1 MTIRSVGILGC
12 GTMGAGIARVAAG
25 AGFQTTIVKVTPG
38 SPDVPRQKLESQLAK
53 EVQRGKLTEEARKAL
68 LANLKWSDKGEDL
81 RDCDLVI
88 ESIVEDVIKKQEF
101 FEDLDDIC
109 KPETIFASNT
119 STLCITE
126 LAAATKRA
134 DRFLGLHFFN
144 PVVAMKLVEVIPT
157 LGTAEASIA
166 AAQEFAK
173 ALGKTPIVVRD
184 ATGFVVNRLLTPYL
198 VDAIRTLENGLASV
212 SEIDQSM
219 QLGCGHPMGPFA
231 LCDYIGLDIVYAM
244 AQNLYNEF
252 REPRFAPPPLL
263 RRMVAAGMLG
273 KKRQKGFYDY
283 TSEPVKINAA
293 LAPRGSGQS
302 SPAEEQRPALR
313 TV

>member
-12 GTMGAGIARVAAG
+12 GTMGAGIARVAAS
-25 AGFQTTIVKVTPG
+25 AGLPTTIVKVTPG
-38 SPDVPRQKLESQLAK
+38 STDTARQKLESQMQK
-53 EVQRGKLTEEARKAL
+53 EVARGKLADDIRKTA
-68 LANLKWSDKGEDL
+68 LANLTWTDKGDAL

-101 FEDLDDIC
+101 FEDLDEMC

-126 LAAATKRA
+126 LAAATKRP

-144 PVVAMKLVEVIPT
+144 PVAAMKLVEVIPT
-157 LGTAEASIA
+157 LGTEEPVIA
-166 AAQEFAK
+166 AAQEFCK

-212 SEIDQSM
+212 AEIDQSM

-244 AQNLYNEF
+244 SQNLYNEF

-283 TSEPVKINAA
+283 TVEPVQINRA
-293 LAPRGSGQS
+293 LAPRGEGKAAPS
-302 SPAEEQRPALR
+302 EEQRPALR